1 MDWQEMVALAI
12 VAVTAG
18 LFVRERFRPKGIG
31 AKRGC
36 GCTGASGGAAS
47 MPRILYRARKGER
60 AQLIVM
66 AQSAAGLG
74 DAAEKEA
81 CRTR

>member
-1 MDWQEMVALAI
+1 MNTSGDNNTANGSGALFSN
-12 VAVTAG
+12 VEGNNNT
-18 LFVRERFRPKGIG
+18 
-31 AKRGC
+31 
-36 GCTGASGGAAS
+36 SGGAAS